1 MISVRGAC
9 WILVELFSLLRA
21 IRMKKAMHYFR
32 GICIAAALFAP
43 TLWSEELTVDLD
55 AAKTQIAFV
64 LTDVLHTVH
73 GSFQLKQGHISI
85 GPAAGAI
92 GGEIVVNAASGGSG
106 SAARDRRMTKEIL
119 EAQRY
124 PEIRFTPT
132 SFAGSLSLSNAST
145 IQVTGSFLI
154 HGQAHEIT
162 IPMQIQMSQS
172 KITATGKFILPYV
185 QWGMKNPSNFIL
197 KVNDKVEIDLT
208 TVGHVSGPATP
219 GT

>member
-1 MISVRGAC
+1 
-9 WILVELFSLLRA
+9 
-21 IRMKKAMHYFR
+21 
-32 GICIAAALFAP
+32 
-43 TLWSEELTVDLD
+43 
-55 AAKTQIAFV
+55 
-64 LTDVLHTVH
+64 
-73 GSFQLKQGHISI
+73 
-85 GPAAGAI
+85 
-92 GGEIVVNAASGGSG
+92 
-106 SAARDRRMTKEIL
+106 MTKEIL

-132 SFAGSLSLSNAST
+132 RFAGSLSLSNAST

-162 IPMQIQMSQS
+162 IPTQIQMSQG
-172 KITATGKFILPYV
+172 KITATGKFIVPYV

-208 TVGHVSGPATP
+208 AVGHVSGPPTP

>member
-1 MISVRGAC
+1 MKQAVRH
-9 WILVELFSLLRA
+9 FRA
-21 IRMKKAMHYFR
+21 I
-32 GICIAAALFAP
+32 CLAAALLAP
-43 TLWSEELTVDLD
+43 ALGAEEVTVDLD
-55 AAKTQIAFV
+55 AAATKIAFV

-73 GSFQLKQGHISI
+73 GNFQLKQGHISVD
-85 GPAAGAI
+85 PAAGAI
-92 GGEIVVNAASGGSG
+92 RGDIIVNAASGESG

-132 SFAGSLSLSNAST
+132 RFAGSLSLSNAST
-145 IQVTGSFLI
+145 VQVTGSFLI

-162 IPMQIQMSQS
+162 IPMQVQMFPG
-172 KITATGKFILPYV
+172 KITATGKFIVPYV

-197 KVNDKVEIDLT
+197 KVNDKVEIHLSA
-208 TVGHVSGPATP
+208 VGHVSGPAS